1 MGYSSWGHKELDTA
15 DQLGM
20 AWHAIYSILT
30 RSLKNIFLMSAD
42 LGRIYINKI
51 AQIFYRAWKMFIT
64 LFHKMFELVNYLGT
78 YLSNKL

>member
-64 LFHKMFELVNYLGT
+64 LGT
-78 YLSNKL
+78 KSRSVIARVSAGERD